1 MHDLIPLDQL
11 TPGTLTVAEIDAAMG
26 YAAAEKAPA
35 TREAYDSDWKDF
47 AAWCAFRGACPLPA
61 HPGVVAAYLSHL
73 PTAAQKRR
81 GRTVIG
87 MKASTIA
94 RRCAAIADRHR
105 MAGIEPIPTQAEGVR
120 AVMRGI
126 RRTIGTARE
135 QKTAATAAIVRDMMN
150 RCPDTVIGLR
160 DRALLSFGLASAMRR
175 SELCALQ
182 VADLSETPDGLRVLI
197 RRSKTDQEGQGQEIA
212 VPRGLKLCPVASL
225 QAWLQ
230 AAEITTGHVFRP
242 VAKGGLVS
250 PEALRPDGLARII
263 KRLAARAGLDPKGFA
278 GHSLRSGFVTS
289 AVESN
294 APLMKIAE
302 QTRHKSLQML
312 QVYSRRVD
320 LFRDHAGVGFL

>member
-1 MHDLIPLDQL
+1 LHDLIPLDQL
-11 TPGTLTVAEIDAAMG
+11 PSGTLTVAEIDAAMG

-47 AAWCAFRGACPLPA
+47 AAWCALRGAVPLPA
-61 HPGVVAAYLSHL
+61 HKGIVAAYLSHL
-73 PTAAQKRR
+73 ADN
-81 GRTVIG
+81 GR
-87 MKASTIA
+87 KASTIA

-105 MAGIEPIPTQAEGVR
+105 MAGIEPIPTQSEGVR
-120 AVMRGI
+120 AVLRGI

-135 QKTAATAAIVRDMMN
+135 QKTAATAAIVREMMN
-150 RCPDTVIGLR
+150 LCPDTVIGLR

-175 SELCALQ
+175 SELCALM

-242 VAKGGLVS
+242 VAKGGQVS
-250 PEALRPDGLARII
+250 TEALRPSGLARIV
-263 KRLAARAGLDPKGFA
+263 KKLAARAGLDPKGFA

-320 LFRDHAGVGFL
+320 LFRDHAGAGFL